1 MSLRAVAYVS
11 EAVEGIGGADMD
23 RILADASAHN
33 RMAGVTSVLMFDGVR
48 FLQYLEGP
56 EDGVRSVYPR
66 VLNAR
71 SHHHLRELAQ
81 GEVPTRQFPRWT
93 MASARIEPA
102 VLADIVE
109 TPWDGFAAAAPVNG
123 ERRVG
128 FARLLELWTG
138 VSGEL
143 EPAALSLG
151 S

>member
-1 MSLRAVAYVS
+1 MTLRAIAYVS
-11 EAVEGIGGADMD
+11 EAVEGIDGATLD
-23 RILADASAHN
+23 RILREASSHN
-33 RMAGVTSVLMFDGVR
+33 MMAGVTAVLVFDGTR
-48 FLQYLEGP
+48 FMQYFEGP

-66 VLNAR
+66 ILNAR
-71 SHHHLRELAQ
+71 SHHHLRELAR
-81 GEVPTRQFPRWT
+81 GEVATRHFPRWT

-102 VLADIVE
+102 VMADIAD
-109 TPWDGFAAAAPVNG
+109 TDWLDFSAAPPVQDQ
-123 ERRVG
+123 RRLG

>member
-11 EAVEGIGGADMD
+11 EAVEGIGGADID
-23 RILADASAHN
+23 RILADAAAHN

-56 EDGVRSVYPR
+56 DDGMRSVYPR

-71 SHHHLRELAQ
+71 SHHHLRQLAK

-93 MASARIEPA
+93 MASARIDA
-102 VLADIVE
+102 DVLADIADP
-109 TPWDGFAAAAPVNG
+109 PWDGFTAAAPVTG
-123 ERRVG
+123 ERRIG
-128 FARLLELWTG
+128 FARLLQLWTG

>member
-11 EAVEGIGGADMD
+11 EAVEGIGGADID
-23 RILADASAHN
+23 RILADAAAHN

-56 EDGVRSVYPR
+56 DDGMSSVYPR

-71 SHHHLRELAQ
+71 SHHHLRQLAK

-93 MASARIEPA
+93 MASARIDA
-102 VLADIVE
+102 DVLADIADP
-109 TPWDGFAAAAPVNG
+109 PWDGFTAAAPVTG
-123 ERRVG
+123 ERRIG

>member
-1 MSLRAVAYVS
+1 MSLSAVAYVS
-11 EAVEGIGGADMD
+11 EAAEGIDID
-23 RILADASAHN
+23 HILRDAYAHN

-56 EDGVRSVYPR
+56 DDGLRSAYSR

-71 SHHHLRELAQ
+71 SHHHLRVLAEGQ
-81 GEVPTRQFPRWT
+81 VPIRQFPRWAAT
-93 MASARIEPA
+93 SASIDAEALAAI
-102 VLADIVE
+102 ADI
-109 TPWDGFAAAAPVNG
+109 PWDGFIAAVPDEG
-123 ERRVG
+123 QRRVG

-138 VSGEL
+138 ASGER

>member
-11 EAVEGIGGADMD
+11 QAVEGIGGADID
-23 RILADASAHN
+23 RILADAAAHN

-56 EDGVRSVYPR
+56 DDGMRSVYPR

-93 MASARIEPA
+93 MASTRIDAE
-102 VLADIVE
+102 VLADIADP
-109 TPWDGFAAAAPVNG
+109 PWNGFTAAAPFTG
-123 ERRVG
+123 ERRIG